1 MAVSGSILLP
11 NMSILHAG
19 NYYECRCGALVRHT
33 TDTGMSENDKKD
45 LIILENQRTALNER
59 IKQKE
64 QSGSTAGLDVM
75 YAMRD
80 KYTED
85 INAMMDRLGY

>member
-1 MAVSGSILLP
+1 MHILYHL
-11 NMSILHAG
+11 
-19 NYYECRCGALVRHT
+19 T
-33 TDTGMSENDKKD
+33 K
-45 LIILENQRTALNER
+45 IILENQRAALNER

-64 QSGSTAGLDVM
+64 QSDSTAGPDVM

-80 KYTED
+80 KYAKD

>member
-1 MAVSGSILLP
+1 
-11 NMSILHAG
+11 
-19 NYYECRCGALVRHT
+19 
-33 TDTGMSENDKKD
+33 MSENDKKD

>member
-11 NMSILHAG
+11 NMPILHAG
-19 NYYECRCGALVRHT
+19 NYYECRCGALVRYT

-45 LIILENQRTALNER
+45 LIILENLRAALNER

-64 QSGSTAGLDVM
+64 QSGNTTGLDVT

-80 KYTED
+80 KYAKD
-85 INAMMDRLGY
+85 INAIMDRLGY

>member
-1 MAVSGSILLP
+1 MQ
-11 NMSILHAG
+11 
-19 NYYECRCGALVRHT
+19 HT
-33 TDTGMSENDKKD
+33 SMSENDKKD
-45 LIILENQRTALNER
+45 LIILENQRAALNER

-64 QSGSTAGLDVM
+64 QSDNITGLDVM

-80 KYTED
+80 KYTKD